1 MLSRSRAC
9 AEKHRIDDSVRF
21 IVVFVFPT
29 LVFTTLVFPTLVSPT
44 LVSPTLVFPTCVF
57 PTLVFPNCVFPTF
70 IVIVEKTSSS
80 TFETLAS
87 EITKK
92 QMEGIMKEVT

>member
-21 IVVFVFPT
+21 IVVFVF
-29 LVFTTLVFPTLVSPT
+29 PT

-92 QMEGIMKEVT
+92 EMEGIMKEVT

>member
-57 PTLVFPNCVFPTF
+57 PTF